1 MGIMHLL
8 KVNLGPSGSNS
19 SGAQSGVLRQYF
31 EDGLK
36 DRRTVASP
44 LEMAEERRLER
55 LSAMLKRRGI
65 VLPAFDIYGGVS
77 GLIDYG
83 PVGAAIRRR
92 LTQKWVDHWLSHGDI
107 VEIDSPTITP
117 ESVLVASGHVGE
129 FNDLMTE
136 CRACSSV
143 FRADHLV
150 EHLHPNADSL
160 AADAVDDLLASGI
173 ECPSCSDAAWT
184 AAKPMNLMFSTQIGA
199 MSSGRTAY
207 MRPETAQG
215 MFMLYPALYRHF
227 RQKLPFG
234 AIQTGKGYR
243 NEISP
248 RQGMIRLREFNMA
261 ELEYFID
268 PDNPPSVD
276 LARRTEIVS
285 LVPDPDGPHAGET
298 RMGFGAALDAGIV
311 RHSTV
316 AWFLART
323 WDFLVEV
330 GIDPAQ
336 IRFRQHASTE
346 MAHYAAD
353 CWDCEIHGEHGWIE
367 CVGIANRT
375 CHDLESHEAHSK
387 AKGLRAW
394 RQFAEPRT
402 QTIERLAPNG
412 AVVGPTFRADAGAV
426 VAALEALSELPDEL
440 PFELEL
446 ADGRSVTIDS
456 SMVERRTETANVS
469 GEWFTPHVIEPAF
482 GIDRIIWHVLDHAY
496 EEAQKEGE
504 DYTFLRLAE
513 GISSVDCV
521 VLPLFDKDGMPD
533 LAREIT
539 SAINSLPRARA
550 EMDSS
555 KSIGRRYARADEI
568 GIPWALTID
577 HTSLEDG
584 SVTIR
589 RRDDQM
595 QVRAFVDEI
604 LDRMAAG
611 TIQELF

>member
-1 MGIMHLL
+1 M
-8 KVNLGPSGSNS
+8 KD
-19 SGAQSGVLRQYF
+19 
-31 EDGLK
+31 DGL
-36 DRRTVASP
+36 VAE
-44 LEMAEERRLER
+44 LLDMADEGRLER
-55 LSAMLKRRGI
+55 MSAMLRRRGV

-83 PVGAAIRRR
+83 PVGASIRRR

-117 ESVLVASGHVGE
+117 EAVLVASGHVGE

-136 CRACSSV
+136 CKGCGSV

-160 AADAVDDLLASGI
+160 NSDEIDKLLSTGI
-173 ECPSCSDAAWT
+173 ECPSCSESAWT
-184 AAKPMNLMFSTQIGA
+184 SAQPMNLMFSTKIGA
-199 MSSGRTAY
+199 MSAGRTAY

-268 PDNPPSVD
+268 PENPPIVD
-276 LARRTEIVS
+276 LNRRTEIVS
-285 LVPDPDGPHAGET
+285 LVPDPDGPHAGEL
-298 RMGFGAALDAGIV
+298 RMSFGAALDAGIV
-311 RHSTV
+311 RHPTV

-330 GIDPAQ
+330 GINPGK

-346 MAHYAAD
+346 MAHYAED

-375 CHDLESHEAHSK
+375 CHDLESHEAHSNTK
-387 AKGLRAW
+387 SLRAW
-394 RQFAEPRT
+394 RQFDQPRS
-402 QTIERLAPNG
+402 QTLDRLVPNG
-412 AVVGPTFRADAGAV
+412 AVIGPTFRGEAGAV
-426 VAALEALSELPDEL
+426 VAALEALTELPDSL
-440 PFELEL
+440 PFELTL
-446 ADGRSVTIDS
+446 ANGNSVSIDET
-456 SMVERRTETANVS
+456 MVERRIETVNVS

-482 GIDRIIWHVLDHAY
+482 GIDRIIWHVLDHPY
-496 EEAQKEGE
+496 EEAEKEGE
-504 DYTFLRLAE
+504 AYAYLRLSE
-513 GISSVDCV
+513 GISNVDCV
-521 VLPLFDKDGMPD
+521 VLPLFDKDGMPE

-539 SAINSLPRARA
+539 SAINALPHSRAD
-550 EMDSS
+550 MDSS

-568 GIPWALTID
+568 GIPWALTVD

-584 SVTIR
+584 SVTVR
-589 RRDDQM
+589 RRDDQL

-604 LDRMAAG
+604 LARMTNG
-611 TIQELF
+611 TMQELF

>member
-1 MGIMHLL
+1 M
-8 KVNLGPSGSNS
+8 VNLGSSGSNS
-19 SGAQSGVLRQYF
+19 SGAQSGVLGQWF

-44 LEMAEERRLER
+44 LEMAEERRLDR
-55 LSAMLKRRGI
+55 LSAMLRRRGI

-117 ESVLVASGHVGE
+117 EAVLVASGHVGE

-136 CRACSSV
+136 CRACGSA

-160 AADAVDDLLASGI
+160 AADAVDGLLASGI

-184 AAKPMNLMFSTQIGA
+184 AAQPMNLMFSTQIGA
-199 MSSGRTAY
+199 MSSGRTAF

-268 PDNPPSVD
+268 PENPPSVD
-276 LARRTEIVS
+276 LARRTEIVT

-402 QTIERLAPNG
+402 QTVERLAPNG

-440 PFELEL
+440 PFELQL
-446 ADGRSVTIDS
+446 GDGRSVTIDS

-521 VLPLFDKDGMPD
+521 VLPLFDKEGMPE

-568 GIPWALTID
+568 GIPWALTVD

-604 LDRMAAG
+604 LERMAAG

>member
-1 MGIMHLL
+1 M
-8 KVNLGPSGSNS
+8 KD
-19 SGAQSGVLRQYF
+19 
-31 EDGLK
+31 DGL
-36 DRRTVASP
+36 VAE
-44 LEMAEERRLER
+44 LLDMADEGRLER
-55 LSAMLKRRGI
+55 MAAMLRRRGV

-83 PVGAAIRRR
+83 PVGASIRRR

-117 ESVLVASGHVGE
+117 EAVLVASGHVGE

-136 CRACSSV
+136 CKGCGSV

-150 EHLHPNADSL
+150 EHLYPNADSL
-160 AADAVDDLLASGI
+160 NSDEIDKLLSTGI
-173 ECPSCSDAAWT
+173 ECPSCSESAWT
-184 AAKPMNLMFSTQIGA
+184 TAQPMNLMFSTKIGA
-199 MSSGRTAY
+199 MSAGRTAY

-268 PDNPPSVD
+268 PENPPIAN
-276 LARRTEIVS
+276 LNRRTEIIS
-285 LVPDPDGPHAGET
+285 LVPDPDGPHAGES
-298 RMGFGAALDAGIV
+298 RMSFGAALDAGIV
-311 RHSTV
+311 RHPTV

-323 WDFLVEV
+323 WDFLIDV
-330 GIDPAQ
+330 GINPAK

-346 MAHYAAD
+346 MAHYAED

-375 CHDLESHEAHSK
+375 CHDLESHEAHSNTK
-387 AKGLRAW
+387 SLRAW
-394 RQFAEPRT
+394 RQFDQPRS
-402 QTIERLAPNG
+402 QTLDRLVPNG
-412 AVVGPTFRADAGAV
+412 SVIGPTFRGEAGAV
-426 VAALEALSELPDEL
+426 VAALESLTELPDSL
-440 PFELEL
+440 PFELTL
-446 ADGRSVTIDS
+446 ANGNSVSIDEN
-456 SMVERRTETANVS
+456 MVERRIDTVNVS

-496 EEAQKEGE
+496 EEAEKEGE
-504 DYTFLRLAE
+504 AYTFLRLSE
-513 GISSVDCV
+513 GISNVDCV
-521 VLPLFDKDGMPD
+521 VLPLFDKDGMPE

-539 SAINSLPRARA
+539 SAINALPHSRA

-568 GIPWALTID
+568 GVPWALTVD

-584 SVTIR
+584 SVTVR
-589 RRDDQM
+589 RRDDQL
-595 QVRAFVDEI
+595 QVRVFVDEI
-604 LDRMAAG
+604 LARMTNG
-611 TIQELF
+611 TMQELF

>member
-1 MGIMHLL
+1 MLGI
-8 KVNLGPSGSNS
+8 
-19 SGAQSGVLRQYF
+19 LRQSF
-31 EDGLK
+31 ADGLK
-36 DRRTVASP
+36 DGWTVASP
-44 LEMAEERRLER
+44 LDMADERRLER
-55 LSAMLKRRGI
+55 LSAMLRRRGV

-117 ESVLVASGHVGE
+117 ESVLIASGHVGE

-136 CRACSSV
+136 CKGCGSV

-160 AADAVDDLLASGI
+160 DSDSIDNLLGS
-173 ECPSCSDAAWT
+173 EVKCPSCSESVWT
-184 AAKPMNLMFSTQIGA
+184 PAQPMNLMFSTRIGA
-199 MSSGRTAY
+199 MSTGRTAY

-268 PDNPPSVD
+268 PEYPPAAD
-276 LARRTEIVS
+276 LNRRTEIVT
-285 LVPDPDGPHAGET
+285 LVPDPDGPYAGDS

-311 RHSTV
+311 RHPTV

-330 GIDPAQ
+330 GINPAK

-375 CHDLESHEAHSK
+375 CHDLESHEAHSS

-394 RQFAEPRT
+394 RQFAEPRS
-402 QTIERLAPNG
+402 QTVDRLAPNG
-412 AVVGPTFRADAGAV
+412 AVIGPTFKAESDAV
-426 VAALEALSELPDEL
+426 VSALEALTDLPDSL
-440 PFELEL
+440 PFELTL
-446 ADGRSVTIDS
+446 ADGKTVTIVEG
-456 SMVERRTETANVS
+456 MVERRTETTNVS

-496 EEAQKEGE
+496 EEAEKEGE
-504 DYTFLRLAE
+504 DYTFLRLVE

-521 VLPLFDKDGMPD
+521 VLPLFDKDGMPE

-539 SAINSLPRARA
+539 GAINALPGARA

-568 GIPWALTID
+568 GVPWALTVD

-589 RRDDQM
+589 RRDDQV
-595 QVRAFVDEI
+595 QVRAFVEEI
-604 LDRMAAG
+604 LTRLSNETM
-611 TIQELF
+611 QEFF

>member
-1 MGIMHLL
+1 
-8 KVNLGPSGSNS
+8 
-19 SGAQSGVLRQYF
+19 
-31 EDGLK
+31 
-36 DRRTVASP
+36 
-44 LEMAEERRLER
+44 MADEGRLER
-55 LSAMLKRRGI
+55 LSAMLRRRGV

-92 LTQKWVDHWLSHGDI
+92 LTQKWVNHWLSHGDI

-136 CRACSSV
+136 CKACGSI

-160 AADAVDDLLASGI
+160 NSEEIDKFLDTGI
-173 ECPSCSDAAWT
+173 ECPSCSEKAWT
-184 AAKPMNLMFSTQIGA
+184 PAQPMNLMFSTTIGA
-199 MSSGRTAY
+199 MSTGRTAY

-268 PDNPPSVD
+268 PENPPVTD
-276 LARRTEIVS
+276 LNRRTELVS

-298 RMGFGAALDAGIV
+298 RMSFGAALTAGIV
-311 RHSTV
+311 RHPTV

-330 GIDPAQ
+330 GINPEK

-346 MAHYAAD
+346 MAHYAED

-375 CHDLESHEAHSK
+375 CHDLESHESHSNAK
-387 AKGLRAW
+387 ALRAW
-394 RQFAEPRT
+394 RQFSEPRS
-402 QTIERLAPNG
+402 QTLDRLAPNG
-412 AVVGPTFRADAGAV
+412 AVIGPTFRGDAGAV
-426 VAALEALSELPDEL
+426 VAALEALTDLPDSL
-440 PFELEL
+440 PFELKIG
-446 ADGRSVTIDS
+446 DGKSVTIEEG
-456 SMVERRTETANVS
+456 MVERRIETVNVS
-469 GEWFTPHVIEPAF
+469 GEWYTPHVIEPAF

-496 EEAQKEGE
+496 EEAEKEGE
-504 DYTFLRLAE
+504 AYTFLRLSE

-521 VLPLFDKDGMPD
+521 VLPLFDKEGMPE

-539 SAINSLPRARA
+539 AAINSLPHARA

-568 GIPWALTID
+568 GIPWALTVD
-577 HTSLEDG
+577 HTSIEDG

-589 RRDDQM
+589 RRDDQL
-595 QVRAFVDEI
+595 QVRVFADEI
-604 LDRMAAG
+604 LSRLSNG

>member
-1 MGIMHLL
+1 MPDEG
-8 KVNLGPSGSNS
+8 
-19 SGAQSGVLRQYF
+19 
-31 EDGLK
+31 
-36 DRRTVASP
+36 
-44 LEMAEERRLER
+44 RLER
-55 LSAMLKRRGI
+55 MSAMLRRRGV

-83 PVGAAIRRR
+83 PVGASIKRR
-92 LTQKWVDHWLSHGDI
+92 LTQKWIDHWLSHGDI

-117 ESVLVASGHVGE
+117 EAVLVASGHVGE

-136 CRACSSV
+136 CKGCGSV

-160 AADAVDDLLASGI
+160 NSDEIDKLLSTGI
-173 ECPSCSDAAWT
+173 ECPSCNESEWT
-184 AAKPMNLMFSTQIGA
+184 SAQPMNLMFSTKIGA
-199 MSSGRTAY
+199 MSAGRTAY

-268 PDNPPSVD
+268 PEHPPLSD
-276 LARRTEIVS
+276 LNRRTEIVS
-285 LVPDPDGPHAGET
+285 LVPDPDGPHAGES
-298 RMGFGAALDAGIV
+298 RMSFGAALDAGIV
-311 RHSTV
+311 RHPTV

-323 WDFLVEV
+323 WDFLIEV
-330 GIDPAQ
+330 GIHPAK

-346 MAHYAAD
+346 MAHYAED

-375 CHDLESHEAHSK
+375 CHDLESHESHSNTK
-387 AKGLRAW
+387 SLRAW
-394 RQFAEPRT
+394 RQFDQPRS
-402 QTIERLAPNG
+402 QTLDRLVPNG
-412 AVVGPTFRADAGAV
+412 AVIGPTFRGDAGAV
-426 VAALEALSELPDEL
+426 VAALELLTELPESF
-440 PFELEL
+440 PFELTL
-446 ADGRSVTIDS
+446 ANGNSVSIHE
-456 SMVERRTETANVS
+456 SMVERRIDTVNVS
-469 GEWFTPHVIEPAF
+469 GEWFTPHIIEPAF

-496 EEAQKEGE
+496 EEVEKEGE
-504 DYTFLRLAE
+504 AYTFLRLSE

-521 VLPLFDKDGMPD
+521 VLPLFDKEGMPD
-533 LAREIT
+533 LAKEIT
-539 SAINSLPRARA
+539 SAINALPHSRA

-568 GIPWALTID
+568 GVPWALTVD

-584 SVTIR
+584 SVTVR
-589 RRDDQM
+589 RRDDQL

-604 LDRMAAG
+604 LTRMTNG
-611 TIQELF
+611 TMQELF

>member
-1 MGIMHLL
+1 M
-8 KVNLGPSGSNS
+8 VNLGSSGSNS
-19 SGAQSGVLRQYF
+19 SGAQSGVLGQWF

-44 LEMAEERRLER
+44 LEMAEERRLDR
-55 LSAMLKRRGI
+55 LSAMLRRRGI

-92 LTQKWVDHWLSHGDI
+92 LTQKWIDHWLSHGDI

-117 ESVLVASGHVGE
+117 EAVLVASGHVGE

-136 CRACSSV
+136 CRACGSA

-160 AADAVDDLLASGI
+160 AADAVDGLLASGI

-184 AAKPMNLMFSTQIGA
+184 AAQPMNLMFSTQIGA
-199 MSSGRTAY
+199 MSSGRTAF

-268 PDNPPSVD
+268 PENPPHVD
-276 LARRTEIVS
+276 LARRTEIVT

-402 QTIERLAPNG
+402 QTVERLAPNG

-426 VAALEALSELPDEL
+426 VASLEALSELPDEL
-440 PFELEL
+440 PFELKL

-521 VLPLFDKDGMPD
+521 VLPLFDKEGMPE
-533 LAREIT
+533 LAREVT

-568 GIPWALTID
+568 GIPWALTVD

-589 RRDDQM
+589 RRDDQI

-604 LDRMAAG
+604 LGRMAAG